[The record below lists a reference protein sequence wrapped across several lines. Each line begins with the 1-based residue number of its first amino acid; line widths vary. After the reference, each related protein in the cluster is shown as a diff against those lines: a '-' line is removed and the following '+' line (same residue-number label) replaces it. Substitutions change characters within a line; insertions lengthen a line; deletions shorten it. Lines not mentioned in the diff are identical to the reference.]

1 MIREMT
7 TADVSAAMRL
17 KDAAG
22 WNQTAGDWQNL
33 LAIEPRGCWVE
44 EIDEA
49 GTRTTV
55 GSTTLV
61 CYGRDLG
68 WIGMVL
74 VLPEFRG
81 RGIARRLMEHALG
94 FAEERQ
100 LRCLVLDATDMG
112 WPLYRD
118 LGFEDEAPIE
128 RWGLEVPPADRPAEG
143 PPETEV
149 LPTGGVNPEQLGRAE
164 QLGRIV
170 ELDRLAFGADRGRV
184 IEQIVRCCG
193 PDVWAASEG
202 YLLSR
207 PGSKARFLGPCV
219 AKEARLARG
228 MILALLRRH
237 RGETVYWDL
246 LPANAPARELAESLG
261 FRCARKLVRMSRP
274 LSARQ
279 GTPQRIDWQFAT
291 AGFEYG

>member
-7 TADVSAAMRL
+7 GVDIPAAMRL

-22 WNQTAGDWQNL
+22 WNQTAEDWRNL

-49 GTRTTV
+49 GVKTV
-55 GSTTLV
+55 AGSTMLV

-94 FAEERQ
+94 FAEENAV
-100 LRCLVLDATDMG
+100 RCLALDATDMG

-128 RWGLEVPPADRPAEG
+128 RWALEVPLAGSLPEADPS
-143 PPETEV
+143 TSDV
-149 LPTGGVNPEQLGRAE
+149 VNVERLAT
-164 QLGRIV
+164 IM
-170 ELDRLAFGADRGRV
+170 ELDRSAFGADRGRM
-184 IEQIVRCCG
+184 IEQIVRSCG
-193 PDVWAASEG
+193 PDVWVASQG

-219 AKEARLARG
+219 AKEPQVAQA
-228 MILALLRRH
+228 MIAALLRRH
-237 RGETVYWDL
+237 RGETVFWDL
-246 LPANAPARELAESLG
+246 LPANAAARELAESLG
-261 FRCARKLVRMSRP
+261 FRCARKLIRMSRP

-279 GTPQRIDWQFAT
+279 GTPQWIEWQFAT

>member
-7 TADVSAAMRL
+7 TADVPAAMRL

-22 WNQTAGDWQNL
+22 WNQTAEDWRNL

-49 GTRTTV
+49 GAKTV
-55 GSTTLV
+55 AGSTTLV

-94 FAEERQ
+94 FAEENAV
-100 LRCLVLDATDMG
+100 RCLALDATDMG

-128 RWGLEVPPADRPAEG
+128 RWALEVPLAGSLPEADPS
-143 PPETEV
+143 TSDV
-149 LPTGGVNPEQLGRAE
+149 VNAE
-164 QLGRIV
+164 QLAWML
-170 ELDRLAFGADRGRV
+170 ELDRLAFGADRGRM
-184 IEQIVRCCG
+184 IEQIVRSCG
-193 PDVWAASEG
+193 PDVWAASQG

-219 AKEARLARG
+219 AKEPQVARA
-228 MILALLRRH
+228 MIAALLRRH
-237 RGETVYWDL
+237 RGETVFWDL
-246 LPANAPARELAESLG
+246 LPANAAARELAESLG
-261 FRCARKLVRMSRP
+261 FRCSRKLVRMARP

-279 GTPQRIDWQFAT
+279 GTHQRIEWQVAA

>member
-7 TADVSAAMRL
+7 AADVPAAMRL
-17 KDAAG
+17 KEAAG
-22 WNQTAGDWQNL
+22 WNQTAEDWRNL

-49 GTRTTV
+49 GVRTV
-55 GSTTLV
+55 AGSTTLV

-81 RGIARRLMEHALG
+81 RGIARRLMQHALR
-94 FAEERQ
+94 FAEENAV
-100 LRCLVLDATDMG
+100 RCLALDATDMG

-128 RWGLEVPPADRPAEG
+128 RWALEAPPASTQPESPLEAET
-143 PPETEV
+143 PRS
-149 LPTGGVNPEQLGRAE
+149 GGVNPEHLGRAE
-164 QLGRIV
+164 QLGLML
-170 ELDRLAFGADRGRV
+170 ELDRLAFGADRDRV
-184 IEQIVRCCG
+184 IEQSVRCCG
-193 PDVWAASEG
+193 PDVWATLQG

-219 AKEARLARG
+219 AKEPQVAQG
-228 MILALLRRH
+228 MIAALLRRH
-237 RGETVYWDL
+237 QGETVYWDL
-246 LPANAPARELAESLG
+246 LPANASARELAESLG

-279 GTPQRIDWQFAT
+279 GTPQRIEWQFAT

>member
-1 MIREMT
+1 
-7 TADVSAAMRL
+7 MRL
-17 KDAAG
+17 KEAAG
-22 WNQTAGDWQNL
+22 WNQTAEDWRNVL
-33 LAIEPRGCWVE
+33 VIEPRGCWVE

-49 GTRTTV
+49 GARTV
-55 GSTTLV
+55 AGSTTLV
-61 CYGRDLG
+61 CYGRGLG

-81 RGIARRLMEHALG
+81 RGIARRLMEHALR
-94 FAEERQ
+94 FAEENAV
-100 LRCLVLDATDMG
+100 RCLALDATDMG

-118 LGFEDEAPIE
+118 LGFEDEVPIE
-128 RWGLEVPPADRPAEG
+128 RWAAEVPLASTLPAGLPEAE
-143 PPETEV
+143 P
-149 LPTGGVNPEQLGRAE
+149 LPSGGVNPGQLGRAE
-164 QLGRIV
+164 QLGPIM

-184 IEQIVRCCG
+184 MEQIVRSCG
-193 PDVWAASEG
+193 PDVWVAPEG

-219 AKEARLARG
+219 AKEPRLAQA
-228 MILALLRRH
+228 MIAALLRRH

-246 LPANAPARELAESLG
+246 LPANASARELAESFG

-279 GTPQRIDWQFAT
+279 GTPQRIEWQFAT

>member
-7 TADVSAAMRL
+7 AADVPAAMRL
-17 KDAAG
+17 KEAAG
-22 WNQTAGDWQNL
+22 WNQTAEDWRNL

-44 EIDEA
+44 EIAEE
-49 GTRTTV
+49 GVKTV
-55 GSTTLV
+55 AGSTTLV

-68 WIGMVL
+68 WVGMVL
-74 VLPEFRG
+74 VLPDFRG
-81 RGIARRLMEHALG
+81 RGIARRLMEHALR
-94 FAEERQ
+94 FAQESAV
-100 LRCLVLDATDMG
+100 RCLALDATDMG

-128 RWGLEVPPADRPAEG
+128 RWAAEIPPASTLSES
-143 PPETEV
+143 PPETEP
-149 LPTGGVNPEQLGRAE
+149 LANGGISPEQLDRM
-164 QLGRIV
+164 V

-184 IEQIVRCCG
+184 IEQILRCCG
-193 PDVWAASEG
+193 PDVWAAPEG

-219 AKEARLARG
+219 AKEARVAQD
-228 MILALLRRH
+228 MIAALLRRH
-237 RGETVYWDL
+237 PGETVFWDL
-246 LPANAPARELAESLG
+246 LPENAAARELAESLG
-261 FRCARKLVRMSRP
+261 FRCARKLIRMSRP

-279 GTPQRIDWQFAT
+279 ATPQRIDWQFAT

>member
-1 MIREMT
+1 MT
-7 TADVSAAMRL
+7 AADVPAAMRL

-22 WNQTAGDWQNL
+22 WNQTAEDWRNL

-49 GTRTTV
+49 GAKTV
-55 GSTTLV
+55 AGSTTLV

-94 FAEERQ
+94 FAEENAV
-100 LRCLVLDATDMG
+100 RCLALDATDMG

-118 LGFEDEAPIE
+118 LGFEDEAAIE
-128 RWGLEVPPADRPAEG
+128 RWTLQVPLAGSLQEADPS
-143 PPETEV
+143 
-149 LPTGGVNPEQLGRAE
+149 TGDVVNVERLAT
-164 QLGRIV
+164 IM
-170 ELDRLAFGADRGRV
+170 ELDRPAFGADRGRM
-184 IEQIVRCCG
+184 IEQIVRSCG
-193 PDVWAASEG
+193 PDVWAASQG

-219 AKEARLARG
+219 AKEPQVARA
-228 MILALLRRH
+228 MIAALLRRH
-237 RGETVYWDL
+237 RGETVFWDL
-246 LPANAPARELAESLG
+246 LPANAAARELAESLG
-261 FRCARKLVRMSRP
+261 FRCSRKLIRMSRP

-279 GTPQRIDWQFAT
+279 GTPQRIEWQFAT